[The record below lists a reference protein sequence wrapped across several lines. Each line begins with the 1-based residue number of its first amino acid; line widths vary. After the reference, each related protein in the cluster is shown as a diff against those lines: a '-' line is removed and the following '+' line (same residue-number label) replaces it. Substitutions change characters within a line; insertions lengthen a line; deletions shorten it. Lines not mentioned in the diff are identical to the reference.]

1 MTTALTLRNVCASYG
16 STAVVRNVSF
26 DLAKGETLSLLGPSG
41 CGKTTL
47 LRTIAGLH
55 PIGAGSISLN
65 GSVIADDQ
73 SNSVAP
79 EKRRIGMVFQ
89 DGALFPHL
97 SIAKNVA
104 YGLRSHRD
112 AEARVREVLDLVG
125 LNDYRDRLPGTLSG
139 GQQQRVALAR
149 ALAPAPKVLLLDE
162 PFSALD
168 AGLRIQL
175 RRQVR
180 RILSDIGITVV
191 LVTHDQEEAFVLGD
205 KVAVMNQGEIVQLDT
220 PAKLYTSPASAWVAG
235 FVGEANVL
243 QGLVEDRQVLTDI
256 GAVPLPKSFH
266 PANANQRLH
275 TLVRPEQLTLA
286 IGGQSTIVAIEYYG
300 HDTRYEVEMP
310 NGRTLGIRTTGDS
323 FGIGDRVEVHFRH
336 SDVMV
341 WDSADS
347 PPTDEFGNLPN

>member
-1 MTTALTLRNVCASYG
+1 MTTALTLRSVCASYG

-26 DLAKGETLSLLGPSG
+26 DLARGETLSLLGPSG

-65 GSVIADDQ
+65 DSIIADDK

-104 YGLRSHRD
+104 YGLRSHPD
-112 AEARVREVLDLVG
+112 AKSRVSEVLDLVG

-168 AGLRIQL
+168 AGLRVQL

-205 KVAVMNQGEIVQLDT
+205 KVAVMNQGEIIQLDT
-220 PAKLYTSPASAWVAG
+220 PAGLYTSPDSAWVAG

-243 QGLVEDRQVLTDI
+243 QGTVQNRQILTDI
-256 GAVPLPKSFH
+256 GAVPLPESFSS
-266 PANANQRLH
+266 AQNDQLLH
-275 TLVRPEQLTLA
+275 TLVRPEQLRLQA
-286 IGGQSTIVAIEYYG
+286 GGQSTIVAIEYYG
-300 HDTRYEVEMP
+300 HDTRYEVALH
-310 NGRTLGIRTTGDS
+310 NGHVLGIRTTGDS
-323 FGIGDRVEVHFRH
+323 FAVGDQVEVCFRH

-347 PPTDEFGNLPN
+347 PA